1 MHYTFQAHT
10 FPTREDAVSVFHAIN
25 AEMQELLPDAFV
37 TVREAA
43 DHEYEV
49 LFGCSDNDE
58 DFIEHIE
65 PFVAGCR
72 SVNIDISV
80 WMAMEANHSLIK
92 QQHSEVFPKNLFAF
106 PNSQGAAPRN
116 PLDRSSLTAL
126 STQHQM
132 NARRRT
138 TNLLSD
144 ITQTHLLSAKMP
156 RQRSL
161 FNIQMRSQ
169 WDSSDRTL
177 HQWSLL
183 ERCAHPLNQRGV

>member
-25 AEMQELLPDAFV
+25 TEMQELLPDAFV

-72 SVNIDISV
+72 SVNIDMSV

-92 QQHSEVFPKNLFAF
+92 QQHSEVFPEEPLSVVKNNVALRSDGSWTEDYAG
-106 PNSQGAAPRN
+106 PDDGDGD
-116 PLDRSSLTAL
+116 PLA
-126 STQHQM
+126 
-132 NARRRT
+132 
-138 TNLLSD
+138 
-144 ITQTHLLSAKMP
+144 
-156 RQRSL
+156 
-161 FNIQMRSQ
+161 
-169 WDSSDRTL
+169 
-177 HQWSLL
+177 
-183 ERCAHPLNQRGV
+183 